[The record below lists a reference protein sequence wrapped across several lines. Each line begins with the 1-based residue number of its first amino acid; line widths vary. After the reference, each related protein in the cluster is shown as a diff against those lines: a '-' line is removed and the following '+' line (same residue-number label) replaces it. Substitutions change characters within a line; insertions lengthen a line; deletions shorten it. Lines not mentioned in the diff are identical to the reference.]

1 MSVKADAS
9 GTEGAFGLAEALIP
23 FGHSPRLHVH
33 GQEDEAF
40 FVLEG
45 AVEFV
50 CGDERFRGE
59 AGAFAFLPRGI
70 PHSFLG
76 VSEPAARALMLVV
89 PGGLEEIFTE
99 TDSERMEAAL
109 ASHGIEFVGP
119 SLTALD

>member
-89 PGGLEEIFTE
+89 PGGLEEIFNRDRLR
-99 TDSERMEAAL
+99 TD
-109 ASHGIEFVGP
+109 GGGP
-119 SLTALD
+119 GVSRHRVRRTLTALD